1 MFKAL
6 KRREAKRAAQSPDVA
21 VARLLS
27 SLKSMGMAPRHIV
40 DIGANHGG
48 WSRTAL
54 SVFPQV
60 HLSIFEP
67 QLRLAEYLADLE
79 SNPNVAIHY
88 KGVGD
93 FDGTAPF
100 TFHDRDDSCSFVYVT
115 EDAQGRGFTQ
125 SEIEICQLDTA
136 MTNCEFGPAD
146 IVKIDAEGLDLKV
159 LDGAGETLRTAEIV
173 LVEASVSNPD
183 YPNSVLAVVQKM
195 DQVGFR
201 LFDLT
206 DLNRTPNRKL
216 LWLVEAVFV
225 RKGSAIDVAASV
237 FD

>member
-1 MFKAL
+1 
-6 KRREAKRAAQSPDVA
+6 
-21 VARLLS
+21 
-27 SLKSMGMAPRHIV
+27 MGMTPKHIV
-40 DIGANHGG
+40 DIGGNHGG

-54 SVFPQV
+54 SVFPYAQ
-60 HLSIFEP
+60 LSIFEP
-67 QLRLAEYLADLE
+67 QYRLAKHLADLE
-79 SNPNVAIHY
+79 RNSNVAIHY
-88 KGVGD
+88 KGVGN

-100 TFHDRDDSCSFVYVT
+100 TFHDRDDSCSFVYAA
-115 EDAQGRGFTQ
+115 EDAQERGFTQ
-125 SEIEICQLDTA
+125 SEVEICQLDTA
-136 MTNCEFGPAD
+136 MADCAFGTPD
-146 IVKIDAEGLDLKV
+146 IVKIDAEGLDLQV
-159 LDGAGETLRTAEIV
+159 LDGAGGTLRTTEIV

-195 DQVGFR
+195 DQLGFR

-225 RKGSAIDVAASV
+225 RKGSTTDVASST

>member
-6 KRREAKRAAQSPDVA
+6 KRRKVEHAARSQDTA
-21 VARLLS
+21 VARLLN
-27 SLKSMGMAPRHIV
+27 SLKSMGMTPGHIV

-67 QLRLAEYLADLE
+67 QHRLAEYLADLAR
-79 SNPNVAIHY
+79 NPNVVIHY
-88 KGVGD
+88 KGVGN

-100 TFHDRDDSCSFVYVT
+100 TFHNRDDSCSFVYDA
-115 EDAQGRGFTQ
+115 EDAHERGFTQ

-136 MTNCEFGPAD
+136 MANCAFGPPD
-146 IVKIDAEGLDLKV
+146 IVKIDAEGLDLQV
-159 LDGAGETLRTAEIV
+159 LDGAVETMRTAEIV
-173 LVEASVSNPD
+173 LVEASVSNTD

-195 DQVGFR
+195 DQLGFR

-225 RKGSAIDVAASV
+225 RKGSTTDVTSST